1 MNTLRTLGML
11 SAVGLLSAASGQA
24 LAEQDPAAQ
33 PPPATQTQPNT
44 NPDPSAASSPHQRE
58 ATGQTETDKTGQGI
72 DKGVDEAPPTTNPD
86 PSGATS
92 PHQHDTVKGPEG
104 ATERAAGKDKEMA
117 GDTKPKD
124 KLVGLVVESPSGE
137 PVGSVVDIVR
147 DSSGLPTH
155 VIVAMDNE
163 TTAVAYQTASS
174 MVRGDKVVMNQQRL
188 AGAPKVK
195 QTEWLDEQDSKWR
208 TASDRYWGST
218 RTASPGDAEKPT

>member
-11 SAVGLLSAASGQA
+11 SAVGLLTAASGQA
-24 LAEQDPAAQ
+24 LAEQDTAPQA
-33 PPPATQTQPNT
+33 PPATQTQPNT
-44 NPDPSAASSPHQRE
+44 SPDPSAASSPHQRE
-58 ATGQTETDKTGQGI
+58 ATGQQETDKTG
-72 DKGVDEAPPTTNPD
+72 KGVDEAPPTTNPD

-124 KLVGLVVESPSGE
+124 KLVGLVVESPAGE

-147 DSSGLPTH
+147 DGSGLPTH

-163 TTAVAYQTASS
+163 TTAVPYQTASS
-174 MVRGDKVVMNQQRL
+174 MVRGGKVVMNQQRL

-218 RTASPGDAEKPT
+218 RTASPGDAEKPTQR